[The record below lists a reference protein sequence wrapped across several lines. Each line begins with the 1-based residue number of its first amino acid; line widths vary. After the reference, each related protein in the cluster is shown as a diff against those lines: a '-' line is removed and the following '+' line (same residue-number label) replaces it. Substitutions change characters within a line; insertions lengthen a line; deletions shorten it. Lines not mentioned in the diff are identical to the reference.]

1 MPSDTEVPRTPREA
15 PGSGSGGTP
24 METPKAGIIGDTAS
38 RFDPKESAPLGN
50 TTRPHRAMTTHAEAS
65 VARRHPE
72 TIGRYRVV
80 RLLIG
85 EGGMG
90 IVYEAEQDQPASTGS
105 AEGNQAG
112 VFNPERCAV
121 SSGRQML
128 GRLHHPGIAQVYEA
142 GNADSGWDRNLISP
156 WN

>member
-1 MPSDTEVPRTPREA
+1 
-15 PGSGSGGTP
+15 

-72 TIGRYRVV
+72 TIGRYRLI
-80 RLLIG
+80 RLIG

-90 IVYEAEQDQPASTGS
+90 SVYQAEQ
-105 AEGNQAG
+105 E
-112 VFNPERCAV
+112 NPR
-121 SSGRQML
+121 RH
-128 GRLHHPGIAQVYEA
+128 RRP
-142 GNADSGWDRNLISP
+142 
-156 WN
+156 